1 MMGKF
6 FGVLSGYDILFAAV
20 SAYLVTMLILRI
32 KKGRGVLKNREQLS
46 MDYKLMDLA
55 AVMAKCKELFPID
68 TIYFRGQ
75 VFHRGMKVKIITMQK
90 KVIEG
95 ELIGKNK
102 IDLVCVRTQNH
113 IIAHEIDKI
122 EEMAVAEE

>member
-1 MMGKF
+1 MENF
-6 FGVLSGYDILFAAV
+6 FGVLSGYDILFAAAL
-20 SAYLVTMLILRI
+20 AYVITRLILRI
-32 KKGRGVLKNREQLS
+32 KKVRGVLKNKEQLS

-75 VFHRGMKVKIITMQK
+75 VFRRGMKVKIITMQK

-122 EEMAVAEE
+122 EEMDVAED

>member
-1 MMGKF
+1 MGNF
-6 FGVLSGYDILFAAV
+6 FGVLSGLDILFALAA
-20 SAYLVTMLILRI
+20 AYLITRLILRI
-32 KKGRGVLKNREQLS
+32 KKVRGVLKNKEQLS
-46 MDYKLMDLA
+46 MDYKLMDLG

-75 VFHRGMKVKIITMQK
+75 VFRRGMQVKIITMQK

-122 EEMAVAEE
+122 EDMAVAED

>member
-1 MMGKF
+1 MGNF
-6 FGVLSGYDILFAAV
+6 FEVLSGLDIIFAAAA
-20 SAYLVTMLILRI
+20 AYLITRLILRI
-32 KKGRGVLKNREQLS
+32 KKVRGVLKNKEQLS
-46 MDYKLMDLA
+46 MDYKLMDLG
-55 AVMAKCKELFPID
+55 AVMLKCKELFPID

-75 VFHRGMKVKIITMQK
+75 VFRRGMQVKIITMQK

-122 EEMAVAEE
+122 EDMAVTED